1 MTAEAIKRR
10 PKAERLVPVRRA
22 RLAGWLL
29 PPLCGV
35 LLALASWH
43 QARAQAYPPILPQR
57 EVSVSY
63 AFDSS
68 QTGPMRIAMWAD
80 PAERL
85 MRIDL
90 GQGGDYLLL
99 DFQQDRVRLVAPHKG
114 FIFAVAPAGLANLTL
129 GPASHLDVQRAGER
143 QVAGVDCRIWHA
155 SGRDGSGEAC
165 ITHDGVI
172 LQGRAG
178 GTLPASAGSA
188 AASGQSDSA
197 HLKAIAVSYAA
208 IPRDVFAVPP
218 GMQEVDLPPAL
229 FRAMVPG
236 LSGLSAP

>member
-10 PKAERLVPVRRA
+10 TKAARMGSAGRA
-22 RLAGWLL
+22 RLAAWLL
-29 PPLCGV
+29 PPLCG
-35 LLALASWH
+35 ALAVLASGH

-80 PAERL
+80 PAEGL

-99 DFQQDRVRLVAPHKG
+99 DFQQDRVRLVAPQKG
-114 FIFAVAPAGLANLTL
+114 FIFAVVPAGLANLTL
-129 GPASHLDVQRAGER
+129 GPASHLDLHRAGER

-155 SGRDGSGEAC
+155 TGRDGSGEAC
-165 ITHDGVI
+165 ITGDGVI

-178 GTLPASAGSA
+178 GTLPASSQGTAT
-188 AASGQSDSA
+188 SGQTDSA
-197 HLKAIAVSYAA
+197 HLKATAVSYAA
-208 IPRDVFAVPP
+208 IPHDVFVAPQ